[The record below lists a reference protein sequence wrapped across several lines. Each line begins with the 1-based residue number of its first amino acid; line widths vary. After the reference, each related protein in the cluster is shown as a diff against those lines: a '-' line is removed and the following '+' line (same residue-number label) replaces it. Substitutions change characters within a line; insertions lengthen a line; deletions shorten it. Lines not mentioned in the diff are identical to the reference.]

1 MDDNTGLN
9 QESNRMETNKV
20 KEQNVFITD
29 NEGLAAKD
37 YKEVLDEY
45 SSHEFMIR
53 KGRVLDQTPE
63 F

>member
-1 MDDNTGLN
+1 
-9 QESNRMETNKV
+9 METNKV